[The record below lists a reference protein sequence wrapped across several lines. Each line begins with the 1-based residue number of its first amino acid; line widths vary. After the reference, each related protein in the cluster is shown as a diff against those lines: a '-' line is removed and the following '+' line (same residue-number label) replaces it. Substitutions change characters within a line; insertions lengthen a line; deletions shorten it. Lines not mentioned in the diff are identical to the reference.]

1 MSMSQVIPTTRTR
14 FPLECKAAHK
24 RLDSGYVCG
33 ASVNPGGWVTFG
45 PSYIPANT
53 IAEEYKITQCWK
65 EPEYITKARKM
76 GYFGE
81 D

>member
-1 MSMSQVIPTTRTR
+1 
-14 FPLECKAAHK
+14 
-24 RLDSGYVCG
+24 
-33 ASVNPGGWVTFG
+33 VTFG

-53 IAEEYKITQCWK
+53 IAEDYKITKWWK

-76 GYFGE
+76 AYFGE